1 MDSITNDLY
10 QGMPLYYPI
19 GIKHV
24 WTYCTYLGPFT
35 SSNGFKFDLGLYI
48 PSSDKLR
55 KSINNYSCASMFD
68 NNLMSYV
75 GGHLKIIEDSDPTI
89 NEVKREV
96 IIRAE
101 ALNLIPLKK

>member
-1 MDSITNDLY
+1 
-10 QGMPLYYPI
+10 
-19 GIKHV
+19 
-24 WTYCTYLGPFT
+24 
-35 SSNGFKFDLGLYI
+35 
-48 PSSDKLR
+48 
-55 KSINNYSCASMFD
+55 MFD